1 MRFTPLSAPVLG
13 AATVVSAPALW
24 LGLVA
29 RSLPLDVAL
38 TRYLVAVVLC
48 WAALSV
54 VATFAFPE
62 AGPTVRTQ
70 AVQTATHAPE
80 SAPEGGPDDSGA
92 TTPSDAGDLAHQPA

>member
-1 MRFTPLSAPVLG
+1 MRFTPLSTPVLG

-54 VATFAFPE
+54 VASFAFPE
-62 AGPTVRTQ
+62 AGAPARTKP
-70 AVQTATHAPE
+70 APVAAADE
-80 SAPEGGPDDSGA
+80 APDGSADAPQLDDE
-92 TTPSDAGDLAHQPA
+92 LAHQPV